1 MLWPAWVRWL
11 LWPLEQLYRL
21 IVRVRAFAYA
31 RGWLRARRLPVKVVS
46 VGNLTVGGTGKTPL
60 VLRLATLL
68 GQRGQRVAILTRGYG
83 RRERM
88 PLIINGRGETK
99 QYTPELMG
107 DEPIL
112 LSRRLPDVTIGIGS
126 DRHLMGERI
135 LNMES
140 SEPPD
145 VFLLDD
151 GFQHLGL
158 ARDLDIVVLDA
169 TNPFAGDAAL
179 PAGLL
184 REPVAALQRADV
196 VVLTRAD
203 SGTPPAVAERLQ
215 RHNPRA
221 PVFRAQTRL
230 EGVYDA
236 ATQRAANLYA
246 LKQQKV
252 FAYCGIGNP
261 EAFWEDLR
269 RWGFELVGTL
279 AFPDHHR
286 YAINDFKAIIARAD
300 RAGARA
306 LLMTEKDMI
315 NLTVVPPSIPP
326 SFYCRIELEFE
337 DEAAFAAAVAE
348 RLELQ
353 AAGQAAR

>member
-11 LWPLEQLYRL
+11 LWPLELVYRFV
-21 IVRVRAFAYA
+21 VRVRAFAYA
-31 RGWLRARRLPVKVVS
+31 RGWLRARRLPVRVVS

-60 VLRLATLL
+60 VLRLAALL

-83 RRERM
+83 RREQM

-112 LSRRLPDVTIGIGS
+112 LARRLPDVTIGIGP
-126 DRHLMGERI
+126 DRHRMGERI
-135 LNMES
+135 LKMEGA
-140 SEPPD
+140 EPPG

-184 REPVAALQRADV
+184 REPVAALKRADMI
-196 VVLTRAD
+196 VLTRTNT
-203 SGTPPAVAERLQ
+203 GTPPSVHEKLQ
-215 RHNPRA
+215 RYNPRA

-236 ATQRAANLYA
+236 ATHRAANLYA

-261 EAFWEDLR
+261 EAFWEDVR

-286 YAINDFKAIIARAD
+286 YKIDDFKAIIARAD

-306 LLMTEKDMI
+306 LLTTEKDMI
-315 NLTVVPPSIPP
+315 NLTVIPPSIPP

-337 DEAAFAAAVAE
+337 DEAAFAAVVAE
-348 RLELQ
+348 RLAPQ
-353 AAGQAAR
+353 AAEQPAR

>member
-1 MLWPAWVRWL
+1 MLWPQWVRWL
-11 LWPLEQLYRL
+11 LWPLELLYRFVL
-21 IVRVRAFAYA
+21 RVRALAYA
-31 RGWLRARRLPVKVVS
+31 RGWLRVRRLPVKVVS

-60 VLRLATLL
+60 VLHLATLL
-68 GQRGQRVAILTRGYG
+68 GQRGLRVAILTRGYG
-83 RRERM
+83 RRNTM
-88 PLIINGRGETK
+88 PLIINGRGETTR
-99 QYTPELMG
+99 YTPEMMG

-112 LSRRLPDVTIGIGS
+112 LARRLPDLTIGIGP

-135 LNMES
+135 LRMETPQ
-140 SEPPD
+140 PPD

-151 GFQHLGL
+151 GFQHLRL

-169 TNPFAGDAAL
+169 TNPFGGDAAL

-184 REPVAALQRADV
+184 REPVAALGRADV
-196 VVLTRAD
+196 VVLTRTG
-203 SGTPPAVAERLQ
+203 SGTPPAVTERLQ
-215 RHNPRA
+215 RYNRRA

-236 ATQRAANLYA
+236 ATHRTANLYA

-261 EAFWEDLR
+261 EAFWEDVR

-286 YAINDFKAIIARAD
+286 YAIGDFQAIIARAD

-306 LLMTEKDMI
+306 LLTTEKDMI
-315 NLTVVPPSIPP
+315 NLTVVPPSLPP
-326 SFYCRIELEFE
+326 TFYCRIELELE
-337 DEAAFAAAVAE
+337 DEAGFAAVVAE
-348 RLELQ
+348 RL
-353 AAGQAAR
+353 AAPAGEQAAR